1 MLKELA
7 EYIVK
12 AIVDYPDQV
21 QLNELE
27 SARSTV
33 LELRVAQEDIGH
45 VIGKSGRMINSI
57 RTILSGAAAKIGK
70 RASLELVD

>member
-7 EYIVK
+7 EYLVK

-21 QLNELE
+21 QINELE

-33 LELRVAQEDIGH
+33 LELKVAPEDIGH
-45 VIGKSGRMINSI
+45 VIGKGGRMINAI
-57 RTILSGAAAKIGK
+57 RTILNGAAAKIGK
-70 RASLELVD
+70 RATLELVD